1 MLNHTVKKKKNVF
14 NPLNDW
20 QCYRVPVETPSVYK
34 TFAVS
39 WSCTVTSLKPH
50 FISFTVLLLLRR
62 DDEIQTE
69 LVKKILVMF
78 LSNFFYRIVFLTRN
92 RYTGDKLAFNI
103 YSVGILQ
110 RRVLGIVF
118 FF

>member
-1 MLNHTVKKKKNVF
+1 
-14 NPLNDW
+14 
-20 QCYRVPVETPSVYK
+20 
-34 TFAVS
+34 
-39 WSCTVTSLKPH
+39 
-50 FISFTVLLLLRR
+50 
-62 DDEIQTE
+62 
-69 LVKKILVMF
+69 MF

-118 FF
+118 FLVNTHNQLPFWFISRYSLCNFSWVS

>member
-1 MLNHTVKKKKNVF
+1 
-14 NPLNDW
+14 
-20 QCYRVPVETPSVYK
+20 
-34 TFAVS
+34 
-39 WSCTVTSLKPH
+39 
-50 FISFTVLLLLRR
+50 
-62 DDEIQTE
+62 
-69 LVKKILVMF
+69 MF

-118 FF
+118 FFSKHT